1 MFFNSTFENLNTLL
15 NILLINS
22 NAHICVHD
30 ISGILELPGL
40 NIDSK
45 YKIHSKPFCSATKQ
59 TSNGYR
65 LCLFCKMCANQK
77 AIEQNQ
83 MFSGYCPYGLYE
95 VACPVEVCGNVLA
108 IVYVGN
114 LVISESESKKR
125 IRTACRATG
134 ASADALYLHLLHR
147 QSIRQADNY
156 REMAGFIAAYIEK
169 LYTENNKMPS
179 RTNLHW
185 AVNAA
190 AEYIKNNYTKNI
202 ILKDVARLHFINEK
216 YLGYIF
222 AKQMKISFNSYL
234 NNIRLEHAKAM
245 LLNTS
250 ESIIAVSL
258 ACGYQN
264 VTYFNRVF
272 KKITGKTPSD
282 FRNENKKTAFDK
294 KVQ

>member
-1 MFFNSTFENLNTLL
+1 MFSGNTFENLNTLM

-40 NIDSK
+40 AIDSK
-45 YKIHSKPFCSATKQ
+45 YKIHSKPFCDAAKQ
-59 TSNGYR
+59 TPNGYR
-65 LCLFCKMCANQK
+65 LCLFCKMRANRKAVEQK
-77 AIEQNQ
+77 Q

-95 VACPVEVCGNVLA
+95 VACPVEIYGDVLA

-114 LVISESESKKR
+114 LVLSESESKKR
-125 IRTACRATG
+125 IRTACRSTG
-134 ASADALYLHLLHR
+134 VPADTLYRHLFHG
-147 QSIRQADNY
+147 QSTRQADNY
-156 REMAGFIAAYIEK
+156 REMAGFIASYIK
-169 LYTENNKMPS
+169 NLYTEKNKMPH

-190 AEYIKNNYTKNI
+190 AEYIRNNYTKNI
-202 ILKDVARLHFINEK
+202 TLKDVARLHFINEK

-272 KKITGKTPSD
+272 KKITGKTPSN
-282 FRNENKKTAFDK
+282 FRNENKKG
-294 KVQ
+294 